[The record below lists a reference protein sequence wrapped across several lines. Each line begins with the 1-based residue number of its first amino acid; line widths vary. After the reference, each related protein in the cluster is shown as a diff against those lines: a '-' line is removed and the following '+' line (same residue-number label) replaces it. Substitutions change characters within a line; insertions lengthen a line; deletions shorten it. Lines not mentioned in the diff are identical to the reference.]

1 VIDPGVQRKPY
12 LRLILLALIL
22 GLLTALITFAFV
34 TIVHILSDGLWVE
47 GAEAIGVPAGVF
59 AIVVCSLGG
68 LLVGILVRIFGD
80 HSGIFADVMSEF
92 GRTGRFDYRNAPGIL
107 ITAIPSLVAG
117 GSIGPEAPLA
127 DASGGLGTIIGDRL
141 KLDPRETR
149 TLGFSG
155 VSGMLAAFITS
166 PINGAVLGL
175 ESAKGAASGIA
186 LQAWVLF
193 PSLLS
198 SSVATVVF
206 VGLTG
211 HFFGTLYVFPEYT
224 PHVSHLF
231 AAIPLGLLGGVVGVS
246 FFAVLRGMQRVM
258 QPLKPHV
265 VWRGL
270 LGGIGLGIAG
280 AALPL
285 VLFSGE
291 DQTVELINTA
301 PQIGVATLIALAVVK
316 ALVTCLCLATGWK
329 GGYVF
334 PIMFVSVALGLAV
347 DLVFPGIPLAVAVA
361 ATLGG
366 ALVATFQAPL
376 FAVLFTLVMV
386 QAETAPVVAIAVV
399 CGGLLT
405 GAITLSKYRAA
416 TPATVSPDAS
426 VPSEAAAATEAST
439 GA

>member
-1 VIDPGVQRKPY
+1 MDPQVQRKPY
-12 LRLILLALIL
+12 LRLILLALVL
-22 GLLTALITFAFV
+22 GLVTATMTFAFV
-34 TIVHILSDGLWVE
+34 SVVHILSDGLWVE
-47 GAEAIGVPAGVF
+47 AAEATGVPFGVF
-59 AIVVCSLGG
+59 ALVACSLGG
-68 LLVGILVRIFGD
+68 LLVGVLVRIFGD
-80 HSGIFADVMSEF
+80 HSGIFADVMAEF
-92 GRTGRFDYRNAPGIL
+92 GRTGRFDYRNSPGIL

-117 GSIGPEAPLA
+117 GSLGPEAPLA
-127 DASGGLGTIIGDRL
+127 DASGGLGTIVGDRL
-141 KLDPRETR
+141 KLDARETR

-175 ESAKGAASGIA
+175 ESAKGAVSGIA

-206 VGLTG
+206 VGLSG
-211 HFFGTLYVFPEYT
+211 HFFGTLYVFPEYQ

-231 AAIPLGLLGGVVGVS
+231 AAIPLGLLGGVVGIS
-246 FFAVLRGMQRVM
+246 FFAVLRGMQRAM

-265 VWRGL
+265 IWRGL

-280 AALPL
+280 ALLPL
-285 VLFSGE
+285 TLFSGE
-291 DQTVELINTA
+291 EQTVELINTA
-301 PQIGVATLIALAVVK
+301 PEIGVAMLVTLAVVK

-334 PIMFVSVALGLAV
+334 PIMFVGVALGMAV
-347 DLVFPGIPLAVAVA
+347 ELIFPGIPVAVAVA

-376 FAVLFTLVMV
+376 FAVLFVLIMV

-399 CGGLLT
+399 SGGMLS
-405 GAITLSKYRAA
+405 GAITLARSRSSAP
-416 TPATVSPDAS
+416 TPASPDTSGAPEPAA
-426 VPSEAAAATEAST
+426 VPE
-439 GA
+439 GAPDA

>member
-1 VIDPGVQRKPY
+1 MIKPQVRRKPY
-12 LRLILLALIL
+12 LRLIVLALVL
-22 GLLTALITFAFV
+22 GVGTALMTFAFV
-34 TIVHILSDGLWVE
+34 TLIHVLSDGLWVDA
-47 GAEAIGVPAGVF
+47 AEAIGVPSAVF
-59 AIVVCSLGG
+59 ALVVCSIGG
-68 LLVGILVRIFGD
+68 LLVGILISIFGD
-80 HSGIFADVMSEF
+80 HPGIFADVMAEF

-117 GSIGPEAPLA
+117 GSLGPEAPLA

-141 KLDPRETR
+141 KLNAHETR
-149 TLGFSG
+149 SLGFTG

-175 ESAKGAASGIA
+175 ESAKGAVSGLA

-193 PSLLS
+193 PSLIA

-211 HFFGTLYVFPEYT
+211 HFFGRLYVFPEYE
-224 PHVSHLF
+224 PALAHLF

-246 FFAVLRGMQRVM
+246 FFVVLRGMQRAM
-258 QPLKPHV
+258 QPLKSHV
-265 VWRGL
+265 IWRGL
-270 LGGIGLGIAG
+270 LGGIGLGVAG
-280 AALPL
+280 ALLPL
-285 VLFSGE
+285 TLFSGE
-291 DQTVELINTA
+291 EQTVELINTA
-301 PQIGVATLIALAVVK
+301 SEIGVATLITLAVVK

-334 PIMFVSVALGLAV
+334 PIMFVGVALGLAV
-347 DLVFPGIPLAVAVA
+347 DLVFPGIPVAVAVA

-386 QAETAPVVAIAVV
+386 QAETAAVVAVAVV
-399 CGGLLT
+399 SGGLLS
-405 GAITLSKYRAA
+405 GAITLAKSRLTASAA
-416 TPATVSPDAS
+416 LSDAPASPEAPAT
-426 VPSEAAAATEAST
+426 
-439 GA
+439 

>member
-1 VIDPGVQRKPY
+1 MIEPQVQRKPY
-12 LRLILLALIL
+12 LRLIALALVL
-22 GLLTALITFAFV
+22 GLVTAVITFAFV
-34 TIVHILSDGLWVE
+34 SLVHILSDGLWVE
-47 GAEAIGVPAGVF
+47 AAEAIGVPFAVF
-59 AIVVCSLGG
+59 ALVVCSLGG

-80 HSGIFADVMSEF
+80 HSGIFADVMAEF

-107 ITAIPSLVAG
+107 VTAVPSLVAG
-117 GSIGPEAPLA
+117 GSLGPEAPLA

-141 KLDPRETR
+141 KLNPHETR

-175 ESAKGAASGIA
+175 ESAKGGVSGLT

-206 VGLTG
+206 VGLSG
-211 HFFGTLYVFPEYT
+211 HFFGTLYVFPEYQ
-224 PHVSHLF
+224 PDLSHLL

-246 FFAVLRGMQRVM
+246 FFVVLRGMQRAM
-258 QPLKPHV
+258 QPLKTHLIL
-265 VWRGL
+265 RGL
-270 LGGIGLGIAG
+270 IGGIGLGIAG
-280 AALPL
+280 ALLPL
-285 VLFSGE
+285 TLFSGE
-291 DQTVELINTA
+291 EQTIELINTA
-301 PQIGVATLIALAVVK
+301 PEIGVATLIALAVVK

-334 PIMFVSVALGLAV
+334 PIMFVGVALGAAV
-347 DLVFPGIPLAVAVA
+347 HLLFPGIPLAVAVA

-366 ALVATFQAPL
+366 ALVATFHAPL

-399 CGGLLT
+399 VGGLLT
-405 GAITLSKYRAA
+405 GAMALSRLRNATPAADPPGEAVAPEPAA
-416 TPATVSPDAS
+416 TP
-426 VPSEAAAATEAST
+426 

>member
-1 VIDPGVQRKPY
+1 MF
-12 LRLILLALIL
+12 LALVL
-22 GLLTALITFAFV
+22 GLLTAIVTFAFV
-34 TIVHILSDGLWVE
+34 SVVHILSDGVWHE
-47 GAEAIGVPAGVF
+47 GAEAVGVPI
-59 AIVVCSLGG
+59 AIFTLVVCSLGG
-68 LLVGILVRIFGD
+68 LLVGILIAIFGD
-80 HSGIFADVMSEF
+80 HPGIFADVMAEF

-107 ITAIPSLVAG
+107 ITAIPSLVSG
-117 GSIGPEAPLA
+117 GSLGPEAPLA
-127 DASGGLGTIIGDRL
+127 DASGGLGTVIGDRL

-149 TLGFSG
+149 SLGFSG

-198 SSVATVVF
+198 SSVAVVVF

-211 HFFGTLYVFPEYT
+211 HFFGTLYVFPEYQ
-224 PHVSHLF
+224 PDLSHLF
-231 AAIPLGLLGGVVGVS
+231 AAIPLGLLGGVVGVL
-246 FFAVLRGMQRVM
+246 FFVVLRGMQRAM

-265 VWRGL
+265 IWRGL
-270 LGGIGLGIAG
+270 LGGVGLGIAG
-280 AALPL
+280 AVLPL
-285 VLFSGE
+285 TLFSGE
-291 DQTVELINTA
+291 EQTVELINTA
-301 PQIGVATLIALAVVK
+301 PEIGVATLIALAVVK
-316 ALVTCLCLATGWK
+316 AVVTCLCLATGFK

-347 DLVFPGIPLAVAVA
+347 HLLFPHIPLAVAVA

-399 CGGLLT
+399 VGGLLT
-405 GAITLSKYRAA
+405 GAITLSKFRNS
-416 TPATVSPDAS
+416 TPAAVSTGEAVGPESTPAAAPSPDH
-426 VPSEAAAATEAST
+426 
-439 GA
+439 

>member
-1 VIDPGVQRKPY
+1 MMDPGVQRRPY
-12 LRLILLALIL
+12 LRLILLALVL
-22 GLLTALITFAFV
+22 GLVTALITFAFV
-34 TIVHILSDGLWVE
+34 SIVHILSEGLWE
-47 GAEAIGVPAGVF
+47 DTAEAIGVSPAVF
-59 AIVVCSLGG
+59 ALVVCSLGG

-141 KLDPRETR
+141 KLDARETR
-149 TLGFSG
+149 SLSFTG

-175 ESAKGAASGIA
+175 ESAQGAVSGIA

-206 VGLTG
+206 VGLSG
-211 HFFGTLYVFPEYT
+211 HFFGTLYVFPDYE
-224 PHVSHLF
+224 PALWHLF
-231 AAIPLGLLGGVVGVS
+231 AAVPLGLLGGVVGIG
-246 FFAVLRGMQRVM
+246 FFAVLRGMQRAM
-258 QPLKPHV
+258 QPMKAHV

-270 LGGIGLGIAG
+270 LGGIGLGIVG
-280 AALPL
+280 ALLPL
-285 VLFSGE
+285 TLFSGE

-301 PQIGVATLIALAVVK
+301 PQIGVAMLVALALAK
-316 ALVTCLCLATGWK
+316 GLVTCLCLATGWK

-334 PIMFVSVALGLAV
+334 PIMFVGVALGLAV
-347 DLVFPGIPLAVAVA
+347 DLTFPNIPVAVAVA

-366 ALVATFQAPL
+366 ALVATFRAPL

-386 QAETAPVVAIAVV
+386 QTETAADVAIAVV
-399 CGGLLT
+399 SAGLLT
-405 GAITLSKYRAA
+405 GAITLTRARREA
-416 TPATVSPDAS
+416 
-426 VPSEAAAATEAST
+426 EAAASSDAPVPPEATAATEAST